1 LIKTLLQQKQ
11 PSEHEQAMSKLRVVL
26 TALIMA
32 VLFVSAIAGTIFYYN
47 GVVDQ
52 KNSEIAS
59 LNAQLQ
65 QEKNDIANLTSQIS
79 SLNQEIA
86 NLTTANLVNELI
98 VKEVAD
104 GYDNV
109 LGGYVPNHLV
119 ISGSVKNVNG
129 GTAYNAGLQVLAF
142 ATNGSMEVNVTVPLA
157 NGVYG
162 TDSSTKNFVG
172 IHIGVFNQTLG
183 SLAGNKTV
191 YINEIDIYHQST
203 VTNWTVTPVWTNS
216 P

>member
-1 LIKTLLQQKQ
+1 
-11 PSEHEQAMSKLRVVL
+11 MSKLRVVL
-26 TALIMA
+26 TALIIT

-59 LNAQLQ
+59 LNTQLQ
-65 QEKNDIANLTSQIS
+65 QEKNEIANLTSKIS

-86 NLTTANLVNELI
+86 NLTTANLVTELV

-104 GYDNV
+104 GYDF
-109 LGGYVPNHLV
+109 GGHVPYNHLM
-119 ISGSVKNVNG
+119 ISGSVKNVRE

-142 ATNGSMEVNVTVPLA
+142 ASNGLVEVKVTIPLA

-162 TDSSTKNFVG
+162 TDNSTKNFVG

-183 SLAGNKTV
+183 NLAGNKTV
-191 YINEIDIYHQST
+191 YISEIDIHHQTT
-203 VTNWTVTPVWTNS
+203 VTNWTVTPVWTNT